1 MLRVALFRLF
11 VRRSFAVWFAV
22 STTDGGSTFRAVA
35 VDRPRLL
42 ARHSEI
48 GYVGHP
54 AMAMDREPE
63 AVSEA
68 EQRQIST
75 EARLRFA
82 EARADENARADSKA
96 WADRLRRAEQ
106 SARDRHV
113 DVHRWQIEIRRAVV
127 AMEEAIASTNQA
139 TSRSP
144 SL

>member
-1 MLRVALFRLF
+1 
-11 VRRSFAVWFAV
+11 
-22 STTDGGSTFRAVA
+22 
-35 VDRPRLL
+35 
-42 ARHSEI
+42 
-48 GYVGHP
+48 
-54 AMAMDREPE
+54 MAMDREPE

-106 SARDRHV
+106 SARDRQV